1 MPNQDKNTKPNK
13 DTKESNP
20 LAVSS
25 LTQGKPTES
34 NAIKIPKI
42 ELPKGGGA
50 IKSIDEKF
58 QVNAVNGTASL
69 SVPLPLSP
77 GRNGNTPQLSLS
89 YNSGG
94 GNSEFGLGWNVGI
107 PNIQRKTEKE
117 LPLYR
122 DADESD
128 TFIIAGAEDLVPEM
142 VEING
147 KWERVIITNGTK
159 IIKRYRPRIEGLF
172 SRIEKIE
179 DSGNVYWKVTS
190 KENVVSVYGATPAG
204 RI

>member
-1 MPNQDKNTKPNK
+1 MTKFNTTYLYKVILPLPNQDKNTKPNK

-107 PNIQRKTEKE
+107 PSIQRKTEKE

-122 DADESD
+122 DAEESD

-142 VEING
+142 VEVNG
-147 KWERVIITNGTK
+147 EWERVIITNGTK
-159 IIKRYRPRIEGLF
+159 IIKRYRPRIEGSF
-172 SRIEKIE
+172 SQ
-179 DSGNVYWKVTS
+179 G
-190 KENVVSVYGATPAG
+190 
-204 RI
+204 